1 MIIKDIIE
9 DISRTLLVRYFCGT
23 SDTSDTANSNDASK
37 TSASVTRL
45 WVISFY
51 IWFMLYHILISSY
64 LFPFQPIFLY
74 YFQTVFEYF
83 RLTALIKNYWI
94 WTQIDLQ
101 YSYKITLTFY
111 TKARRDNNSI
121 CICPFSL
128 NIDHKLTHLVLV
140 FVDDLSRALSIR
152 QNRVNRFKLIQIRA
166 STGISLNSIAAWS
179 RAQPTISI

>member
-1 MIIKDIIE
+1 MIQVIQLIQMMQ
-9 DISRTLLVRYFCGT
+9 VRR
-23 SDTSDTANSNDASK
+23 A
-37 TSASVTRL
+37 RL
-45 WVISFY
+45 WPDFE
-51 IWFMLYHILISSY
+51 
-64 LFPFQPIFLY
+64 LFPFIYVYVISYIDFLLLISFSTHISVF
-74 YFQTVFEYF
+74 FQTVFKYF

-94 WTQIDLQ
+94 WTQIDLK
-101 YSYKITLTFY
+101 YSYKITLTCY
-111 TKARRDNNSI
+111 TKARQDNNSI